1 MLHEENPDIHT
12 GQAKPQIPAPCH
24 LRWRLLAD
32 HLPPQPFWLQQLNG
46 VLNAGTIDLARAAE
60 LIGIE
65 PIFCAEFM
73 RISRLAEPFSR
84 ADRLED
90 LLVLLGS
97 ERARTVAAGAFLTSF
112 LAAQDSS
119 PLTDFLRRTE
129 RLGSMSS
136 RLALSSTE
144 TDAAEAYVAGLVHY
158 VGALPLLRTLN
169 PSDLSSTRLDFTPES
184 ITSQRFSF
192 GTDIIELGQAV
203 ALLWDYPLALGQSLR
218 VSLQA
223 VEDVPNSPLACIVR
237 AADQLCAAGLT
248 PSNIPSDITAQPAP
262 KTFKLSTRLSILP
275 FYQDRNSSGR
285 VPRRTKDSSGRSY
298 LANSERH
305 GDEL

>member
-1 MLHEENPDIHT
+1 MLHEENPGART
-12 GQAKPQIPAPCH
+12 GQAKPQIPAPRH

-46 VLNAGTIDLARAAE
+46 VLNAGTIDLARAAG

-73 RISRLAEPFSR
+73 RISRLAELFSR
-84 ADRLED
+84 ADRPED

-112 LAAQDSS
+112 LAAQDS
-119 PLTDFLRRTE
+119 PTLTEFARRIE

-158 VGALPLLRTLN
+158 VGALPLLRTVD
-169 PSDLSSTRLDFTPES
+169 PSDLSSTRLDFTLQS
-184 ITSQRFSF
+184 ITSQRSSF

-203 ALLWDYPLALGQSLR
+203 ALLWDYPPVLSQSLR

-223 VEDVPNSPLACIVR
+223 VEDVPNSPLAGIVR

-248 PSNIPSDITAQPAP
+248 PSNIPTDVIAQPPP
-262 KTFKLSTRLSILP
+262 KAFKLSTRFSILP
-275 FYQDRNSSGR
+275 FHQDRNPSGR
-285 VPRRTKDSSGRSY
+285 VPRGTKDSNGRSH
-298 LANSERH
+298 LANSERQ